1 MNIFRT
7 GIGYDVHKFTENRK
21 LILGGIEI
29 PFNKGLSG
37 HSDADALMHSIT
49 DALLGALALGNI
61 GTFFPDSDP
70 QFKDAPS
77 ELFLRH
83 AVKLVKQNGFEIG
96 NIDATVVLEKPKL
109 NPFISSIRKNL
120 AEIMETEVSQV
131 SVKAT
136 TSEGMGFVGEGEG
149 IKVISIALL
158 FKVRE

>member
-7 GIGYDVHKFTENRK
+7 GIGYDVHKFAENRK

-29 PFNKGLSG
+29 PFDKGLSG

-61 GTFFPDSDP
+61 GTFFPDSDE
-70 QFKDAPS
+70 QFKDASS
-77 ELFLRH
+77 EIFLRH

-109 NPFISSIRKNL
+109 NPFIPSIRKKL
-120 AEIMETEVSQV
+120 AEIMKTEVSRV